1 MTRQEFFEMKAA
13 GALWDVGVSI
23 NRTNP
28 LPLDKN
34 AVFESYDAALAYAKG
49 VLSYPGQFIAV
60 VAEDGSV
67 TGYIITVA
75 GGVNDMGLNLNSPF
89 FPFFSCVVC
98 IFLY

>member
-1 MTRQEFFEMKAA
+1 MTRQEFFDLKAA

-49 VLSYPGQFIAV
+49 VLAYPGQFIAV

-75 GGVNDMGLNLNSPF
+75 GGAGAAMPLQVLLH
-89 FPFFSCVVC
+89 
-98 IFLY
+98 